1 MWLTEVRCLLSLRT
15 MRNLATSTC
24 RTIAR
29 RSGIHHRPGRI
40 RQFGDLRSLRREPR
54 HPPCPA
60 PTHCGAAMPCGART
74 LFGVAMHYGEAMPFG
89 EVTHF
94 GVATRCGEAMP
105 SGEAAFRAERNK
117 NL

>member
-1 MWLTEVRCLLSLRT
+1 MWLTEMRCLLWQRT

-24 RTIAR
+24 RMIAR

-40 RQFGDLRSLRREPR
+40 RQCGDLLSLRREHKR
-54 HPPCPA
+54 PPCPG
-60 PTHCGAAMPCGART
+60 PMRCGAAMHSGART
-74 LFGVAMHYGEAMPFG
+74 HFGAAMHYGEAMPFG